1 MVSEIHS
8 NESNSFFQ
16 YPKILA
22 FIAKLI
28 FGQEQYPMR
37 LFESSGSFK
46 RPVCENTIEII
57 ERNPIVLITNVIF
70 FDDNKGGEKWP
81 S

>member
-16 YPKILA
+16 YLKILA

-37 LFESSGSFK
+37 VFESSGSFK
-46 RPVCENTIEII
+46 RPVCENTIE
-57 ERNPIVLITNVIF
+57 RYPIVLITNVIL